1 MEDMV
6 ANCEVNQDACVGAR
20 LRAAIVDLKA
30 VQKLL
35 LTSEFDGQL
44 LADFRDAINRVR
56 NVAWAAQQSMQM
68 RESGEDPS
76 ALAQLLAGERV
87 RAAYQLCSLIREDL
101 NRNDIDLQKGQ
112 LTELTAVAGELVKDL
127 KARVG

>member
-1 MEDMV
+1 M
-6 ANCEVNQDACVGAR
+6 NCEVHQDASVAAR

-44 LADFRDAINRVR
+44 LADFRDSINRVR

-68 RESGEDPS
+68 KESGADPG
-76 ALAQLLAGERV
+76 ALPRLLATERV
-87 RAAYQLCSLIREDL
+87 RAAYQLCCLIREDL
-101 NRNDIDLQKGQ
+101 SRDDIELQKGQ
-112 LTELTAVAGELVKDL
+112 LTELAAVANGLAKELE
-127 KARVG
+127 ARVG